1 MLPGQWG
8 GEMIPILIFVNQKSI
23 LVLCLFSNAM
33 VEPLF
38 LLPVRALLILS
49 FLFLSVVGKTQTI
62 DSLAKI
68 DSLRR
73 TDSVQVD
80 TVLVAALPKKDTI
93 RIALQFAF
101 TSDSFRFRKH
111 LFYSFTDPVRY
122 TISEKTWLG
131 KDVVFYSVVALL
143 LFFAFIRNS
152 FSRYI
157 SDLFSSYFRTTVRQR
172 QIKEQLLQS
181 PLPSLL
187 FNVFFVISTAVF
199 LSLLFQYFGLASQL
213 PFWLL
218 VVYSAIA
225 VTVVYGGKFLL
236 LKFFGWVFQQSDATD
251 TYIFVVFSTNKIL
264 GISLL
269 PFTILLAFTYGAVNA
284 AAATL
289 SIIVIGALFLYR
301 FFLSYISINQTI
313 NINFFHFLLYL
324 TAFEIVPVLLINKL
338 LFTILREIS

>member
-1 MLPGQWG
+1 MT
-8 GEMIPILIFVNQKSI
+8 PISTSGNQKFI

-33 VEPLF
+33 MERLF
-38 LLPVRALLILS
+38 LLPVRVFLILG
-49 FLFLSVVGKTQTI
+49 FLFLSFAGKTQ
-62 DSLAKI
+62 SI

-73 TDSVQVD
+73 IDSLRGTDSVLID
-80 TVLVAALPKKDTI
+80 TAVVFVPPKRDTI
-93 RIALQFAF
+93 KIALQFPFA
-101 TSDSFRFRKH
+101 SDSFRFRKR

-122 TISEKTWLG
+122 TISEKSWSG
-131 KDVVFYSVVALL
+131 KDVVFYSVIALL
-143 LFFAFIRNS
+143 LFFALIRNS

-157 SDLFSSYFRTTVRQR
+157 ADLFSSYFRTTVRQR

-187 FNVFFVISTAVF
+187 FNIFFVISTAVF
-199 LSLLFQYFGLASQL
+199 LSLLFEHFGLAAQL

-225 VTVVYGGKFLL
+225 VTVIYGGKFLL

-251 TYIFVVFSTNKIL
+251 TYIFVIFSTNKIL

-284 AAATL
+284 AAVTL
-289 SIIVIGALFLYR
+289 SIIVIGGLFMYS
-301 FFLSYISINQTI
+301 FFLSYISLNQTI

>member
-1 MLPGQWG
+1 
-8 GEMIPILIFVNQKSI
+8 
-23 LVLCLFSNAM
+23 LCLFSNAM
-33 VEPLF
+33 MERLF
-38 LLPVRALLILS
+38 LLPVRVFLIVSCLLLT
-49 FLFLSVVGKTQTI
+49 LAGKAQSV
-62 DSLAKI
+62 DSLQAV

-73 TDSVQVD
+73 LDSVRVD
-80 TVLVAALPKKDTI
+80 TAVVVAPPKRDTI
-93 RIALQFAF
+93 KVALQFPF
-101 TSDSFRFRKH
+101 TSDSFRFRKR

-122 TISEKTWLG
+122 TISEKDWSG

-199 LSLLFQYFGLASQL
+199 LSLLLEHFGLATQL

-218 VVYSAIA
+218 VVYSAVA
-225 VTVVYGGKFLL
+225 VAVIYGGKFLL

-284 AAATL
+284 AAVTL
-289 SIIVIGALFLYR
+289 SIIVIVGLFLYR

-313 NINFFHFLLYL
+313 SINFFHFLLYL

>member
-1 MLPGQWG
+1 M
-8 GEMIPILIFVNQKSI
+8 
-23 LVLCLFSNAM
+23 CLFSNAM
-33 VEPLF
+33 MERLF
-38 LLPVRALLILS
+38 LLPVRVFLIVSCLLLT
-49 FLFLSVVGKTQTI
+49 LAGKAQSVDSLQGI
-62 DSLAKI
+62 DSLGR
-68 DSLRR
+68 L
-73 TDSVQVD
+73 DSVRVD
-80 TVLVAALPKKDTI
+80 TAVVVAPPKRDTI
-93 RIALQFAF
+93 KIALQFPF
-101 TSDSFRFRKH
+101 TSDSFRFRKR

-122 TISEKTWLG
+122 TISEKDWSG
-131 KDVVFYSVVALL
+131 KDVVFYSVIALL

-199 LSLLFQYFGLASQL
+199 LSLLLEHFGLATQL

-218 VVYSAIA
+218 VVYSAVA
-225 VTVVYGGKFLL
+225 VAVIYGGKFLL

-284 AAATL
+284 AAVTL
-289 SIIVIGALFLYR
+289 SIIVIVGLFLYR

-313 NINFFHFLLYL
+313 SINFFHFLLYL